1 MIITLKKNASKEEAQ
16 KIINQIEQKGLHVTV
31 IEGANYN
38 VYGVVGDTTIL
49 DEKVIAANPA
59 VDNVQRVA
67 APYKKANRMF
77 HPAGTPIFTCAA
89 EVNSARAKVF
99 APAKTLVRRIAPP
112 RAAGPRAK

>member
-1 MIITLKKNASKEEAQ
+1 MPSGSFLDIRFCALYSSSLRTAKNAS
-16 KIINQIEQKGLHVTV
+16 
-31 IEGANYN
+31 
-38 VYGVVGDTTIL
+38 VGICTDPRDRIFFL
-49 DEKVIAANPA
+49 WPH
-59 VDNVQRVA
+59 
-67 APYKKANRMF
+67 RMF

>member
-38 VYGVVGDTTIL
+38 VYGVVGDTTVL

-77 HPAGTPIFTCAA
+77 HPAGTLLFHLRGGNEFRLRQGVCRGKP
-89 EVNSARAKVF
+89 
-99 APAKTLVRRIAPP
+99 LVRRGAPT
-112 RAAGPRAK
+112 GQKEEV